1 MLSRLDAHVEVF
13 VELVLTVVAG
23 LGGAAALDAFE
34 ALRKLLR
41 RVAPSKADVS
51 RAEVGH
57 VESPDSLVGSI
68 LTARRQELTLE
79 DRLAEL
85 ADLMSRASTLGE
97 QVSAEL
103 EARAATAQR
112 LQDEAREAEELA
124 SINREQAEAIRRLMD
139 AELAA
144 KLTENGAAIRKDV
157 RKDAIRIGVGAFVA
171 GGGLTF
177 LITLL
182 VHPLH

>member
-1 MLSRLDAHVEVF
+1 V
-13 VELVLTVVAG
+13 
-23 LGGAAALDAFE
+23 
-34 ALRKLLR
+34 LR
-41 RVAPSKADVS
+41 RVVPTKADVS
-51 RAEVGH
+51 DFGSTIA
-57 VESPDSLVGSI
+57 SDDLVGTI
-68 LTARRQELTLE
+68 LTIKRRELTLE
-79 DRLAEL
+79 ERLAEL
-85 ADLMSRASTLGE
+85 SDLMGRSSTLVE

-112 LQDEAREAEELA
+112 LRDEAKQAEELA

-157 RKDAIRIGVGAFVA
+157 RKDTIRVGVGSFVA
-171 GGGLTF
+171 GGGLTL

>member
-1 MLSRLDAHVEVF
+1 M
-13 VELVLTVVAG
+13 
-23 LGGAAALDAFE
+23 
-34 ALRKLLR
+34 
-41 RVAPSKADVS
+41 
-51 RAEVGH
+51 
-57 VESPDSLVGSI
+57 
-68 LTARRQELTLE
+68 TARRQELTLE